1 MSTEEHIAQLTAQI
15 MALQAQLAHCSQSPP
30 PAPAQPSAAPP
41 PPPKPPN
48 VSTPSPFS
56 GAQDDLD
63 RFKAKCSLYLSM
75 RCSEFPD
82 ECSNALFVLSYMKG
96 GSAGPW
102 ATQKINSILFD
113 AQEVMWAGFVEELDE
128 MFADLNCQAT
138 ARRKLATLCQG
149 DSSVEELIREFE
161 IHGPISRLG
170 DMGLVDRFEQAI
182 HPCLCES
189 IYHLEPMPSTW
200 AEWKCETS
208 LLDNQWRQFQDTQ
221 PKATSAKSSSFC
233 PSSISPFTVAASST
247 SSSKPSA
254 PPVPSGPQPMDL
266 DCTNPVK
273 RDPRSG
279 LCFNCGKPGH
289 ITKVCRGPHTQNIQ
303 SVGDTPTLRLAPEDL
318 QLLVESVRVAMVSS
332 APMTPPCES
341 YGKKTPGEEGF

>member
-1 MSTEEHIAQLTAQI
+1 MSTKEHITQLTAQI
-15 MALQAQLAHCSQSPP
+15 TALQAQLARRSRSPP

-41 PPPKPPN
+41 PPLKPPK
-48 VSTPSPFS
+48 VSAPSPFS

-63 RFKAKCSLYLSM
+63 RFKAECSLYLSM
-75 RCSEFPD
+75 RHSEFLD
-82 ECSNALFVLSYMKG
+82 KRSNALFILSYMKG

-113 AQEVMWAGFVEELDE
+113 AQEVMWARFVEELDE

-138 ARRKLATLCQG
+138 ARRKLATLHQG
-149 DSSVEELIREFE
+149 DSSVEELIREFK
-161 IHGPISRLG
+161 IHGPISGLG
-170 DMGLVDRFEQAI
+170 DVGLVDHFEQAI
-182 HPCLCES
+182 HPHLHES

-200 AEWKCETS
+200 AEWKCKTS
-208 LLDNQWRQFQDTQ
+208 LLDNQWRQFRDTQ

-233 PSSISPFTVAASST
+233 PSSVTPFATAASST

-266 DCTNPVK
+266 DRTNPVK
-273 RDPRSG
+273 RDPHSG

-289 ITKVCRGPHTQNIQ
+289 IAKVW
-303 SVGDTPTLRLAPEDL
+303 SVSDMPTLRLAPEDL
-318 QLLVESVRVAMVSS
+318 QLLMESVRAAMVFS
-332 APMTPPCES
+332 APMTPP
-341 YGKKTPGEEGF
+341 